1 MRRSL
6 NDYFKLNTLI
16 NAGFLVIGVLILIGP
31 AIQNGFPILH
41 SDSGTYLLEGF
52 GKKIPV
58 SRPLSYCLFV
68 RFTSYIFS
76 IWSVVIMQALMTYW
90 MIWLTANTLVGKK
103 NTAWI
108 PFVAVAILG
117 STTGISYYAS
127 QIMPDIFLP
136 IAMMG
141 IFVLILRENLPVR
154 TIILIGLIVWIS
166 LIVHMSN
173 IPIITGVS
181 LGLIALF
188 MINQRTF
195 KVIFQGK
202 FIVLYIILL
211 ISWVTNPL
219 ISLGYGEGF
228 RTSNSSHIVFFSR
241 LLQAGAAQEYIKDKC
256 KEDDQ
261 YYLCEYLDV
270 IDGYN
275 RLDVF
280 LWNDTSF
287 LYDHPCKEKTWDA
300 CWRDRNEEF
309 GKVNSEILSH
319 PASSKIYREAVWN
332 DFLLQQRSFELTG
345 YVSFKS
351 GSHIDYPIKR
361 YYAKDRNSFLNSRQ
375 AQATLNFREQN
386 TIIRWTVILSLIMLI
401 GMVIKN
407 RKYLDLKSPFFI
419 FFLITLATWLANGVL
434 VAALAVV
441 SNRFLGRFIWLV
453 PLLVILMIYREYNVR
468 KNAG

>member
-1 MRRSL
+1 MKRPLKDFFTVS
-6 NDYFKLNTLI
+6 NLI
-16 NAGFLVIGVLILIGP
+16 NAGFLIAGVLILIGP

-52 GKKIPV
+52 GNKIPV

-68 RFTSYIFS
+68 RFSSYIFT
-76 IWSVVIMQALMTYW
+76 IWSVIILQALMTYW
-90 MIWLTANTLVGKK
+90 MIWLTVNTLTGKK
-103 NTAWI
+103 DIAWM
-108 PFVAVAILG
+108 PFITVAILG
-117 STTGISYYAS
+117 SSTGLAFYAS

-141 IFVLILRENLPVR
+141 IFVLLIREKLPLKTMV
-154 TIILIGLIVWIS
+154 LIGVIVWIS

-173 IPIITGVS
+173 IPIITAVS
-181 LGLIALF
+181 IGLLALIIF
-188 MINQRTF
+188 NHRTG
-195 KVIFQGK
+195 KVIFQAK
-202 FIVLYIILL
+202 FIALLIILL
-211 ISWVTNPL
+211 VSWITNPL

-228 RTSNSSHIVFFSR
+228 RTSNSSSIVFFSR

-256 KEDDQ
+256 EEDSS
-261 YYLCEYLDV
+261 YYLCEYRDV

-287 LYDHPCKEKTWDA
+287 LYDHPCREKTWDA

-309 GKVNSEILSH
+309 GIVNSAILAH
-319 PASSKIYREAVWN
+319 PPSRKIYMNEVWN
-332 DFLLQQRSFELTG
+332 DFLLQLRSFELTA
-345 YVSFKS
+345 YVTFKA

-361 YYAKDRNSFLNSRQ
+361 YYKNDRNAFLNSRQ

-386 TIIRWTVILSLIMLI
+386 SVIRWTIIVSLIILI
-401 GMVIKN
+401 GMII
-407 RKYLDLKSPFFI
+407 RTGKYFSLKSPFTVFMLMI
-419 FFLITLATWLANGVL
+419 LATWLINGAL

-453 PLLVILMIYREYNVR
+453 PLLVILMIYREYTDR
-468 KNAG
+468 QQKI